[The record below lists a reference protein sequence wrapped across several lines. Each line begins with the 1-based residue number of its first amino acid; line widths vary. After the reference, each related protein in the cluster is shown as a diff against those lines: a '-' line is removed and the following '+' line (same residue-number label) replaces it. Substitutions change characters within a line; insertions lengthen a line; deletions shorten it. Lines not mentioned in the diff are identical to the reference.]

1 MASNGFICYRVSC
14 IIFDILTTSLSMLN
28 LPKLVIDFVVR
39 FGSEFNFNVNIN
51 FNINDNINFYI
62 IIVLFDLYGL
72 TM

>member
-1 MASNGFICYRVSC
+1 
-14 IIFDILTTSLSMLN
+14 MLN

-39 FGSEFNFNVNIN
+39 FGSEFNFNININ